1 MTVHADT
8 STPRQP
14 ERNPPRRAT
23 GRLGRKV
30 VARSLIH
37 VCLLALGFVF
47 SIPLLWV
54 ITTSFKGQGGIF
66 TYPIKWIPDPI
77 VWSNYPRLLNVL
89 TFSDWPG
96 IVFFFR
102 NTFFISILATVGTL
116 VSSILVAYSFARL
129 QWPERNF
136 LFSLSL
142 ATMMLPSVVILIP
155 TFLLF
160 RDLKWLNTF
169 MPMIV
174 PFWFAVQGFYIF
186 LLRQFFLGLPA
197 ELEEAARIDGA
208 NSLRILW
215 GIVVPLS
222 RPAIVTVS
230 IFSFLQHYNE
240 FLSPLLYLNA
250 VEKFPMALGMRMF
263 QGTYT
268 NDWPLM
274 MAATATFILPTICLF
289 LMAQR
294 HFIQGI
300 QLTGL
305 AGR

>member
-1 MTVHADT
+1 MSVIQQV
-8 STPRQP
+8 QP
-14 ERNPPRRAT
+14 PPTQAKVQARRHINGKT
-23 GRLGRKV
+23 
-30 VARSLIH
+30 LIH
-37 VCLLALGFVF
+37 LSLLALGFVF
-47 SIPLLWV
+47 SIPVLWV
-54 ITTSFKGQGGIF
+54 VTTSFKGQGGIF
-66 TYPIKWIPDPI
+66 TYPIEWIPTPI
-77 VWSNYPRLLNVL
+77 VWSNYPRLLEVL
-89 TFSDWPG
+89 MFSGWPG
-96 IVFFFR
+96 IVLFFR
-102 NTFFISILATVGTL
+102 NTFFISILATLGTL
-116 VSSILVAYSFARL
+116 TSSILVAYSFARL
-129 QWPERNF
+129 QWPERNL

-142 ATMMLPSVVILIP
+142 ATMMLPTVVILIP

-186 LLRQFFLGLPA
+186 LLRQFFLGLPV

-208 NSLRILW
+208 DSLRILW
-215 GIVVPLS
+215 QIVVPLS
-222 RPAIVTVS
+222 RPAIITVS
-230 IFSFLQHYNE
+230 IFSFLQHYTE
-240 FLSPLLYLNA
+240 FLTPLLYLNA
-250 VEKFPMALGMRMF
+250 VEKLPMALGMRMF

-274 MAATATFILPTICLF
+274 MAASAVFILPTVILF
-289 LMAQR
+289 LIAQR

>member
-1 MTVHADT
+1 MRVIQQV
-8 STPRQP
+8 QP
-14 ERNPPRRAT
+14 PPTQAKVQARRHINGKT
-23 GRLGRKV
+23 
-30 VARSLIH
+30 LIH
-37 VCLLALGFVF
+37 LSLLALGFVF
-47 SIPLLWV
+47 SIPVLWV
-54 ITTSFKGQGGIF
+54 VTTSFKGQGGIF
-66 TYPIKWIPDPI
+66 TYPIEWIPTPI
-77 VWSNYPRLLNVL
+77 VWSNYPRLLEVL
-89 TFSDWPG
+89 MYSGWPG
-96 IVFFFR
+96 IVLFFR
-102 NTFFISILATVGTL
+102 NTFFISILATLGTL
-116 VSSILVAYSFARL
+116 TSSILVAYSFARL
-129 QWPERNF
+129 QWPERNL

-142 ATMMLPSVVILIP
+142 ATMMLPTVVILIP

-186 LLRQFFLGLPA
+186 LLRQFFLGLPV

-208 NSLRILW
+208 DSLRILW
-215 GIVVPLS
+215 QIVVPLS
-222 RPAIVTVS
+222 RPAIITVS

-240 FLSPLLYLNA
+240 FLTPLLYLNA

-274 MAATATFILPTICLF
+274 MAASAVFILPTVILF
-289 LMAQR
+289 LIAQR

>member
-1 MTVHADT
+1 M
-8 STPRQP
+8 
-14 ERNPPRRAT
+14 
-23 GRLGRKV
+23 
-30 VARSLIH
+30 
-37 VCLLALGFVF
+37 F
-47 SIPLLWV
+47 S
-54 ITTSFKGQGGIF
+54 G
-66 TYPIKWIPDPI
+66 
-77 VWSNYPRLLNVL
+77 
-89 TFSDWPG
+89 WPG
-96 IVFFFR
+96 IVLFFR
-102 NTFFISILATVGTL
+102 NTFFISILATLGTL
-116 VSSILVAYSFARL
+116 TSSILVAYSFARL
-129 QWPERNF
+129 QWPERNL

-142 ATMMLPSVVILIP
+142 ATMMLPTVVILIP

-186 LLRQFFLGLPA
+186 LLRQFFLGLPV

-208 NSLRILW
+208 DSLRILW
-215 GIVVPLS
+215 QIVVPLS
-222 RPAIVTVS
+222 RPAIITVS

-274 MAATATFILPTICLF
+274 MAASAAFILPTVILF
-289 LMAQR
+289 LIAQR

>member
-1 MTVHADT
+1 MSVIQQV
-8 STPRQP
+8 QP
-14 ERNPPRRAT
+14 PPTQAKVQARRHINGKT
-23 GRLGRKV
+23 
-30 VARSLIH
+30 LIH
-37 VCLLALGFVF
+37 LSLLALGFVF
-47 SIPLLWV
+47 SIPVLWV
-54 ITTSFKGQGGIF
+54 VTTSFKGQGGIF
-66 TYPIKWIPDPI
+66 TYPIEWIPTPI
-77 VWSNYPRLLNVL
+77 VWSNYPRLLEVL
-89 TFSDWPG
+89 MFSGWPG
-96 IVFFFR
+96 IVLFFR
-102 NTFFISILATVGTL
+102 NTFFISILATLGTL
-116 VSSILVAYSFARL
+116 TSSILVAYSFARL
-129 QWPERNF
+129 QWPERNL

-142 ATMMLPSVVILIP
+142 ATMMLPTVVILIP

-174 PFWFAVQGFYIF
+174 PFWFALQGFYIF
-186 LLRQFFLGLPA
+186 LLRQFFLGLPV

-208 NSLRILW
+208 DSLRILW
-215 GIVVPLS
+215 QIVVPLS
-222 RPAIVTVS
+222 RPAIITVS

-240 FLSPLLYLNA
+240 FLTPLLYLNA

-274 MAATATFILPTICLF
+274 MAASAVFILPTVILF
-289 LMAQR
+289 LIAQR

>member
-1 MTVHADT
+1 MSVIQQV
-8 STPRQP
+8 QP
-14 ERNPPRRAT
+14 PPTQAKVQARRHINGKT
-23 GRLGRKV
+23 
-30 VARSLIH
+30 LIH
-37 VCLLALGFVF
+37 LSLLALGFVF
-47 SIPLLWV
+47 SIPVLWV
-54 ITTSFKGQGGIF
+54 VTTSFKGQGGIF
-66 TYPIKWIPDPI
+66 TYPIEWIPTPI
-77 VWSNYPRLLNVL
+77 VWSNYPRLLEVL
-89 TFSDWPG
+89 MYSGWPG
-96 IVFFFR
+96 IVLFFR
-102 NTFFISILATVGTL
+102 NTFFISILATLGTL
-116 VSSILVAYSFARL
+116 TSSILVAYSFARL
-129 QWPERNF
+129 QWPERNL

-142 ATMMLPSVVILIP
+142 ATMMLPTVVILIP

-186 LLRQFFLGLPA
+186 LLRQFFLGLPV

-208 NSLRILW
+208 DSLRILW
-215 GIVVPLS
+215 QIVVPLS
-222 RPAIVTVS
+222 RPAIITVS

-240 FLSPLLYLNA
+240 FLTPLLYLNA

-274 MAATATFILPTICLF
+274 MAASAVFILPTVILF
-289 LMAQR
+289 LIAQR

>member
-1 MTVHADT
+1 MSVIQQV
-8 STPRQP
+8 QP
-14 ERNPPRRAT
+14 PPTQAKVQARRHINGKT
-23 GRLGRKV
+23 
-30 VARSLIH
+30 LIH
-37 VCLLALGFVF
+37 LSLLALGFVF
-47 SIPLLWV
+47 SIPVLWV
-54 ITTSFKGQGGIF
+54 VTTSFKGQGGIF
-66 TYPIKWIPDPI
+66 TYPIEWIPTPI
-77 VWSNYPRLLNVL
+77 VWSNYPRLLEVL
-89 TFSDWPG
+89 MFSGWPG
-96 IVFFFR
+96 IVLFFR
-102 NTFFISILATVGTL
+102 NTFFISILATLGTL
-116 VSSILVAYSFARL
+116 TSSILVAYSFARL
-129 QWPERNF
+129 QWPERNL

-142 ATMMLPSVVILIP
+142 ATMMLPTVVILIP

-186 LLRQFFLGLPA
+186 LLRQFFLGLPV

-208 NSLRILW
+208 DSLRILW
-215 GIVVPLS
+215 QIVVPLS
-222 RPAIVTVS
+222 RPAIITVS
-230 IFSFLQHYNE
+230 IFSFLQHYTE
-240 FLSPLLYLNA
+240 FLTPLLYLNA

-274 MAATATFILPTICLF
+274 MAASAVFILPTVILF
-289 LMAQR
+289 LIAQR

>member
-1 MTVHADT
+1 MSVIQQV
-8 STPRQP
+8 QP
-14 ERNPPRRAT
+14 PPTQAKVQARRHINGKT
-23 GRLGRKV
+23 
-30 VARSLIH
+30 LIH
-37 VCLLALGFVF
+37 LSLLALGFVF
-47 SIPLLWV
+47 SIPVLWV
-54 ITTSFKGQGGIF
+54 VTTSFKGQGGIF
-66 TYPIKWIPDPI
+66 TYPIEWIPTPI
-77 VWSNYPRLLNVL
+77 VWSNYPRLLEVL
-89 TFSDWPG
+89 MFSGWPG
-96 IVFFFR
+96 IVLFFR
-102 NTFFISILATVGTL
+102 NTFFISILATLGTL
-116 VSSILVAYSFARL
+116 TSSILVAYSFARL
-129 QWPERNF
+129 QWPERNL

-142 ATMMLPSVVILIP
+142 ATMMLPTVVILIP

-174 PFWFAVQGFYIF
+174 PFWFAVQGFYVF
-186 LLRQFFLGLPA
+186 LLRQFFLGLPV

-208 NSLRILW
+208 DSLRILW
-215 GIVVPLS
+215 QIVVPLS
-222 RPAIVTVS
+222 RPAIITVS

-240 FLSPLLYLNA
+240 FLTPLLYLNA

-274 MAATATFILPTICLF
+274 MAASAVFILPTVILF
-289 LMAQR
+289 LIAQR

>member
-1 MTVHADT
+1 MGVIQQV
-8 STPRQP
+8 QP
-14 ERNPPRRAT
+14 PPTRAKAWARRFINGKT
-23 GRLGRKV
+23 
-30 VARSLIH
+30 LIH
-37 VCLLALGFVF
+37 LSLLALGFVF

-54 ITTSFKGQGGIF
+54 VTTSFKGQGGVF
-66 TYPIKWIPDPI
+66 TYPVEWIPTPI
-77 VWSNYPRLLNVL
+77 VWSNYPRLFEVL
-89 TFSDWPG
+89 TFSGWPG
-96 IVFFFR
+96 VVFFFR
-102 NTFFISILATVGTL
+102 NTFFISILATLGTL
-116 VSSILVAYSFARL
+116 ASSILVAYSFARL
-129 QWPERNF
+129 QWPERNL

-142 ATMMLPSVVILIP
+142 ATMMLPTVVILIP

-186 LLRQFFLGLPA
+186 LLRQFFLGLPV

-208 NSLRILW
+208 DSLRILW
-215 GIVVPLS
+215 QIVVPLS
-222 RPAIVTVS
+222 QPAIITVS

-274 MAATATFILPTICLF
+274 MAASAAFILPTVILF
-289 LMAQR
+289 MIAQR

>member
-1 MTVHADT
+1 MSVIQQV
-8 STPRQP
+8 QP
-14 ERNPPRRAT
+14 PPTQAKVQARRHINGKT
-23 GRLGRKV
+23 
-30 VARSLIH
+30 LIH
-37 VCLLALGFVF
+37 LSLLALGFVF
-47 SIPLLWV
+47 SIPVLWV
-54 ITTSFKGQGGIF
+54 VTTSFKGQGGIF
-66 TYPIKWIPDPI
+66 TYPIEWIPTPI
-77 VWSNYPRLLNVL
+77 VWSNYPRLLEVL
-89 TFSDWPG
+89 MFSGWPG
-96 IVFFFR
+96 IVLFFR
-102 NTFFISILATVGTL
+102 NTFFISILATLGTL
-116 VSSILVAYSFARL
+116 TSSILVAYSFARL
-129 QWPERNF
+129 QWPERNL

-142 ATMMLPSVVILIP
+142 ATMMLPTVVILIP

-186 LLRQFFLGLPA
+186 LLRQFFLGLPV

-208 NSLRILW
+208 DSLRILW
-215 GIVVPLS
+215 QIVVPLS
-222 RPAIVTVS
+222 RPAIITVS

-240 FLSPLLYLNA
+240 FLTPLLYLNA

-274 MAATATFILPTICLF
+274 MAASAVFILPTVILF
-289 LMAQR
+289 LIAQR

>member
-1 MTVHADT
+1 M
-8 STPRQP
+8 STEIGLQGSAGHRILS
-14 ERNPPRRAT
+14 
-23 GRLGRKV
+23 G
-30 VARSLIH
+30 SL
-37 VCLLALGFVF
+37 VYLALTLLGFLF

-54 ITTSFKGQGGIF
+54 LTTSFKGQGNIF
-66 TYPIKWIPDPI
+66 TYPIQWWPQPI
-77 VWSNYPRLLNVL
+77 VWNNYPRLLQVL

-96 IVFFFR
+96 ILFFFR
-102 NTFFISILATVGTL
+102 NTFFITVLATLGTL
-116 VSSILVAYSFARL
+116 LSSVFVAYSFARL
-129 QWPERNF
+129 EWPERDW

-142 ATMMLPSVVILIP
+142 ATMMLPAVVILIP

-160 RDLKWLNTF
+160 RDLEWLDSF
-169 MPMIV
+169 RPLIV
-174 PFWFAVQGFYIF
+174 PFWFGVQGFYIF
-186 LLRQFFLGLPA
+186 LLRQFFRSLPV

-215 GIVVPLS
+215 QIVVPLS
-222 RPAIVTVS
+222 RPALITVS

-240 FLSPLLYLNA
+240 FLSPLLYLNT
-250 VEKFPMALGMRMF
+250 VELFPMALGMRMF
-263 QGTYT
+263 LGTYT

-274 MAATATFILPTICLF
+274 MAASATFIIPTVILF
-289 LMAQR
+289 LIAQR

>member
-1 MTVHADT
+1 MTAGGWAGT
-8 STPRQP
+8 
-14 ERNPPRRAT
+14 RR
-23 GRLGRKV
+23 RLGRGV
-30 VARSLIH
+30 LGASLAY
-37 VCLLALGFVF
+37 LALTALGFVF

-54 ITTSFKGQGGIF
+54 VTTSFKGQGNIF
-66 TYPIKWIPDPI
+66 THPIQWWPQPI
-77 VWSNYPRLLNVL
+77 VAANYPRLLEVL

-96 IVFFFR
+96 ILFFFR
-102 NTFFISILATVGTL
+102 NTFFITTLATIGTL
-116 VSSILVAYSFARL
+116 ASSVLVAYSFARL
-129 QWPERNF
+129 QWPERDW

-142 ATMMLPSVVILIP
+142 ATMMLPAVVILIP

-160 RDLKWLNTF
+160 RDLKWLDSF
-169 MPMIV
+169 RPLIV

-197 ELEEAARIDGA
+197 ELEEAARMDGA
-208 NSLRILW
+208 NSLRIL
-215 GIVVPLS
+215 GQIVVPLS
-222 RPAIVTVS
+222 RPALITVA

-240 FLSPLLYLNA
+240 FLSPLLYLNT
-250 VEKFPMALGMRMF
+250 VERFPMALGMRMF
-263 QGTYT
+263 LGTYT

-274 MAATATFILPTICLF
+274 MAASATFILPTMILF

>member
-1 MTVHADT
+1 MRSSHPPLRALVF
-8 STPRQP
+8 RQFF
-14 ERNPPRRAT
+14 
-23 GRLGRKV
+23 GK
-30 VARSLIH
+30 SLLH
-37 VCLLALGFVF
+37 LSLVALGFIF

-54 ITTSFKGQGGIF
+54 VTTSFKGQGGIF
-66 TYPIKWIPDPI
+66 TYPIEWIPRPV
-77 VWSNYPRLLNVL
+77 VWSNYPQLLEVL
-89 TFSDWPG
+89 TFSGWPG
-96 IVFFFR
+96 IMFFFR
-102 NTFFISILATVGTL
+102 NTFVISILATAGTL
-116 VSSILVAYSFARL
+116 VSSTLVAYSFARL
-129 QWPERNF
+129 QWPERNL

-142 ATMMLPSVVILIP
+142 ATMMLPTVVILIP

-160 RDLKWLNTF
+160 RDLKWLDTF
-169 MPMIV
+169 LPMIV

-186 LLRQFFLGLPA
+186 LLRQFFLGLPM

-215 GIVVPLS
+215 QIVVPLS
-222 RPAIVTVS
+222 RPAIITVS

-240 FLSPLLYLNA
+240 FLSPLLYLNT
-250 VEKFPMALGMRMF
+250 VEHFPMALGMRMF

-268 NDWPLM
+268 NNWPLM
-274 MAATATFILPTICLF
+274 MAASAVFILPTIILF
-289 LMAQR
+289 LIAQR

>member
-1 MTVHADT
+1 MSVIQQV
-8 STPRQP
+8 QP
-14 ERNPPRRAT
+14 PPTQAKVRARRHINGKT
-23 GRLGRKV
+23 
-30 VARSLIH
+30 LIH
-37 VCLLALGFVF
+37 LSLLALGFVF
-47 SIPLLWV
+47 SIPVLWV
-54 ITTSFKGQGGIF
+54 VTTSFKGQGGIF
-66 TYPIKWIPDPI
+66 TYPIEWIPTPI
-77 VWSNYPRLLNVL
+77 VWSNYPRLLEVL
-89 TFSDWPG
+89 MFSGWPG
-96 IVFFFR
+96 IVLFFR
-102 NTFFISILATVGTL
+102 NTFFISILATLGTL
-116 VSSILVAYSFARL
+116 TSSILVAYSFARL
-129 QWPERNF
+129 QWPERNL

-142 ATMMLPSVVILIP
+142 ATMMLPTVVILIP

-186 LLRQFFLGLPA
+186 LLRQFFLGLPV

-208 NSLRILW
+208 DSLRILW
-215 GIVVPLS
+215 QIVVPLS
-222 RPAIVTVS
+222 RPAIITVS

-274 MAATATFILPTICLF
+274 MAASAAFILPTVILF
-289 LMAQR
+289 LIAQR